1 MCRKVV
7 EIIAKHRNSDYLY
20 SWLANGSAPAD
31 APDDELTAAY
41 KFFDI
46 KDRSAAL
53 DADVLETQLA
63 VKVGDEP
70 GREEEAR
77 RHYEVLLHH
86 IKGGGSLSKPDYNN
100 PVGLAN
106 MGNTCYLNS
115 LLQYFFTVKPLRDI
129 ILDFH
134 LHKMDVSVESFEPKR
149 VGGRKIMRFEAEKT
163 QEFVIE
169 LRVLFQQMAHS
180 AGPVV
185 NPTWRLAGLAL
196 AEDGT
201 IHRRSTVSQERPGNL
216 LKRDSQVGMESPK
229 ESIKEQDVDS
239 PGTIETVTVLPDNV
253 SEETLVD
260 DVIVTPESDE
270 VIKEVGSEQM
280 MFENMRATPA
290 PDPSKQEAPEQPNRP
305 PPIPPRPK
313 PHPDQ
318 LKNDTWREKAEAAA
332 LQQDVAEVIDNVLF
346 KTECAIRPD
355 SIDSDGEQIDRIKDL
370 FYGKYLWSYS
380 DKKLQ
385 DKEEPFSTL
394 YLSLT
399 SKPQDV
405 YAALDDFFDE
415 DMIMHN
421 RREIDRFGTITHLP
435 PILQLYFHRQ
445 EFDKEKNESR
455 VIKHHINL
463 NETLFL
469 DRYLQSS
476 DPSLLEK
483 RKEFWALKKEL
494 SKLRESRDA
503 RKITELEVD
512 DADALDATWQLI
524 NSIGEDI
531 DVDQAELEDTLKL
544 TKEFAADLR
553 SSLNSLDKKIMQQ
566 EKLIGATFADLT
578 SAPYVISAVF
588 VHRGRG
594 GSKGGHYWIYIRDFG
609 TDIWRR
615 YEDREVTEVK
625 DPQSE
630 IFGEKDPEITGAPYF
645 VVYVRDEMK
654 DVLVDALYRSPPEPT
669 SPRDVEMIELDGFGV
684 EEDAVKLDESMRETD
699 SRFVEPGEDPTVT
712 YHG

>member
-1 MCRKVV
+1 MCRNVV
-7 EIIAKHRNSDYLY
+7 EIIARHRNSDYLH
-20 SWLANGSAPAD
+20 SWLANGSAPAS
-31 APDDELTAAY
+31 APDDELTSAY
-41 KFFDI
+41 RFFDI
-46 KDRSAAL
+46 KDRSAVL
-53 DADVLETQLA
+53 DADVLETQLV

-77 RHYEVLLHH
+77 KHYEVLLRH
-86 IKGGGSLSKPDYNN
+86 IKGADSRSKPDYDN

-115 LLQYFFTVKPLRDI
+115 LLQYFFTIKPLRDI
-129 ILDFH
+129 ILDFD

-149 VGGRKIMRFEAEKT
+149 VGGRRITRFEAEKT
-163 QEFVIE
+163 QEFVME
-169 LRVLFQQMAHS
+169 LRALFQQMAHDS
-180 AGPVV
+180 GPVV

-201 IHRRSTVSQERPGNL
+201 VPRRSTISQERPGSL
-216 LKRDSQVGMESPK
+216 FQRDSQLGMDPPK
-229 ESIKEQDVDS
+229 ESIKEQDEDS
-239 PGTIETVTVLPDNV
+239 QGTIETVTVLPDNV

-260 DVIVTPESDE
+260 EVIVTPESDE
-270 VIKEVGSEQM
+270 ANKEDESEQVKVDGTL
-280 MFENMRATPA
+280 ATSAAEP
-290 PDPSKQEAPEQPNRP
+290 PEQEVPEQPTRP
-305 PPIPPRPK
+305 PPVPPRPK

-318 LKNDTWREKAEAAA
+318 SKNDTWREKAEAAA

-346 KTECAIRPD
+346 KTECAIRPE

-415 DMIMHN
+415 DKIMHS

-455 VIKHHINL
+455 VIKHHVGL
-463 NETLFL
+463 NETLYL
-469 DRYLQSS
+469 DRYLQSTE
-476 DPSLLEK
+476 PSLLEK
-483 RKEFWALKKEL
+483 RKHFWTLKKEL
-494 SKLRESRDA
+494 SKLREARESRRIA
-503 RKITELEVD
+503 ELEVD
-512 DADALDATWQLI
+512 DTDALDATWQLI

-531 DVDQAELEDTLKL
+531 DMEKAEIEETLEL
-544 TKEFAADLR
+544 TKEIATDR
-553 SSLNSLDKKIMQQ
+553 RESLERLDKKIMQQ
-566 EKLIGATFADLT
+566 EKLINSIFADLT
-578 SAPYVISAVF
+578 SVPYVISAVF

-609 TDIWRR
+609 ACIWRR
-615 YEDREVTEVK
+615 YEDREVKEVK
-625 DPQSE
+625 DPQSD
-630 IFGEKDPEITGAPYF
+630 IFGAKDPEITGAPYF
-645 VVYVRDEMK
+645 VVYVRDEVK
-654 DVLVDALYRSPPEPT
+654 DVLVDALHRSAPEST
-669 SPRDVEMIELDGFGV
+669 SPRDVEMQEVDGVGV
-684 EEDAVKLDESMRETD
+684 EEDAMKLDESMKGTD
-699 SRFVEPGEDPTVT
+699 SGFVEPDGDPTVT